1 VPHVIGIQARVADAA
16 LQSRSLS
23 HARHVGAHSAFQ
35 TSAPSVAQAG
45 PTSVHCSIMHKSLLP
60 TLILL
65 LPAIFAPLSFAL
77 PIAAESHLALTDRRC
92 DDSAWASWKAEHGK
106 AYPSLQEDE
115 ERCVVFM

>member
-1 VPHVIGIQARVADAA
+1 
-16 LQSRSLS
+16 
-23 HARHVGAHSAFQ
+23 
-35 TSAPSVAQAG
+35 
-45 PTSVHCSIMHKSLLP
+45 MNKSLLP

-77 PIAAESHLALTDRRC
+77 PIAADSHLAAALADRRC

-106 AYPSLQEDE
+106 VYPSLQEDE